1 MLNKYL
7 IHDGHVVEL
16 IANGEDGLEKFR
28 NGRFDMVIVDR
39 AISTSL
45 RMRPVLGF
53 AWSVASV
60 SGTGM
65 EAMSGAFAVAG
76 FEVRF

>member
-1 MLNKYL
+1 VLNKYL

-16 IANGEDGLEKFR
+16 IVNGEDGLDKFR
-28 NGRFDMVIVDR
+28 NGRFDVVIVDR

-45 RMRPVLGF
+45 RVRPVSGF
-53 AWSVASV
+53 AWSVARAGNWHV
-60 SGTGM
+60 GDVTI
-65 EAMSGAFAVAG
+65 AG